1 MDIALHLAEEA
12 ARAGEAPVGA
22 VIVEGERVLAAVR
35 NRMKEL
41 GDPTAHAEMLAIR
54 EALAV
59 RGTGRLDGC
68 DLYVTLEPCAMCA
81 GALSHVRIRRIVYG
95 AEDPK
100 AGAVDNGVRLFASP
114 QTHHHPEIVGGVG
127 ERRSSELLKA
137 FFANLR
143 A

>member
-1 MDIALHLAEEA
+1 MDIALQLAEEA
-12 ARAGEAPVGA
+12 AAAGEAPVGA

-54 EALAV
+54 EALAA
-59 RGTGRLDGC
+59 RGTGRLNGC
-68 DLYVTLEPCAMCA
+68 DLFVTLEPCAMCA
-81 GALSHVRIRRIVYG
+81 GALAHVRIRRIVYG

-127 ERRSSELLKA
+127 ERRSSDLLRA